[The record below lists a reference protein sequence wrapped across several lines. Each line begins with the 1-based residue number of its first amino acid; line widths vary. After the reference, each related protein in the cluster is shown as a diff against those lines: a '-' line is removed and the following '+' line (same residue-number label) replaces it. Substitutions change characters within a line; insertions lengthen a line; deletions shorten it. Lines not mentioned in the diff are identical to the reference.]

1 LDDLLA
7 RPDVVSIHL
16 RLSPA
21 SHGLFDLESL
31 ARMRPGALL
40 INTARGAIVDEDAL
54 VEALQDGRLGGAGL
68 DVFATE
74 PLPIQS
80 ALRTLPNVVLTPH
93 IGWKVDEVFHEFAQI
108 AADQLAA
115 WLEGR
120 LAADEVLAAQAA
132 RVPRERMGGLAPD

>member
-1 LDDLLA
+1 MA
-7 RPDVVSIHL
+7 YVTI
-16 RLSPA
+16 
-21 SHGLFDLESL
+21 
-31 ARMRPGALL
+31 
-40 INTARGAIVDEDAL
+40 
-54 VEALQDGRLGGAGL
+54 
-68 DVFATE
+68 E

>member
-1 LDDLLA
+1 LLA
-7 RPDVVSIHL
+7 RSDVVSIHL

-21 SHGLFDLESL
+21 SHGLFDRERL
-31 ARMRPGALL
+31 ARMRCGALL

-54 VEALQDGRLGGAGL
+54 VEALQGGQLGGAGL

-74 PLPIQS
+74 PLPMQS

-108 AADQLAA
+108 AVDQLAA
-115 WLEGR
+115 WLGGR
-120 LAADEVLAAQAA
+120 LAADEVLAPQAA
-132 RVPRERMGGLAPD
+132 RVPRARMGGLAPGR

>member
-1 LDDLLA
+1 MA
-7 RPDVVSIHL
+7 SIHL

-21 SHGLFDLESL
+21 SHGLLDRERL

-54 VEALQDGRLGGAGL
+54 VEALQRGRLGGAGL

-108 AADQLAA
+108 AADQLAS

-120 LAADEVLAAQAA
+120 LAADEVLAPQAA
-132 RVPRERMGGLAPD
+132 RVARKRAGGLAPDR

>member
-1 LDDLLA
+1 VA
-7 RPDVVSIHL
+7 YVTI
-16 RLSPA
+16 
-21 SHGLFDLESL
+21 
-31 ARMRPGALL
+31 
-40 INTARGAIVDEDAL
+40 
-54 VEALQDGRLGGAGL
+54 
-68 DVFATE
+68 E

-120 LAADEVLAAQAA
+120 LAADEVLAPRAA
-132 RVPRERMGGLAPD
+132 RVPRERTGGLAPDR